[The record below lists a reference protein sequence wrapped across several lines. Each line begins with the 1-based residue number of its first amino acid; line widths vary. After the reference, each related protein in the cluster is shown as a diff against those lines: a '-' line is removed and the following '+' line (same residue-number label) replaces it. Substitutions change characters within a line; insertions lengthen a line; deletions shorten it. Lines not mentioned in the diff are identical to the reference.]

1 MARLSRL
8 VVPGE
13 VHLVRQCA
21 IQGQQPFADDADC
34 ERFIDTLRRASA
46 ERGVSVQAYSLLPD
60 GWLMLGT
67 PTSADALGKMMQ
79 ALSRWFVT
87 EFNRRHAREGALW
100 RSRFTAAPLSA
111 SHVIDAV
118 LYVELAPQRAGVAS
132 ALDYR
137 WSSAPHHV
145 TGARDPLL
153 GGHRALWGL
162 GNTPFEREAAHGR
175 LLERGLDP
183 SAAQAIEHTLLK
195 GWALASPG
203 EIDSWSALGRRL
215 APLPRGRPRAVR
227 N

>member
-13 VHLVRQCA
+13 VHLVRQSA
-21 IQGQQPFADDADC
+21 IAGQQPFADDVDC
-34 ERFIDTLRRASA
+34 ERFLDTLRRAAA
-46 ERGVSVQAYSLLPD
+46 ERGVSVQAYALLPD
-60 GWLMLGT
+60 AWLMLGT
-67 PTSADALGKMMQ
+67 PASADALGKMMQ

-87 EFNRRHAREGALW
+87 EFNRRHGRQGALW

-118 LYVELAPQRAGVAS
+118 LYVELAPQRSGLAS

-153 GGHRALWGL
+153 VGHRTLWGL

-175 LLERGLDP
+175 MLDQGLAHS
-183 SAAQAIEHTLLK
+183 SAQTIEQTLLK
-195 GWALASPG
+195 GWAWASPA
-203 EIDSWSALGRRL
+203 ELESWAASGRRVV
-215 APLPRGRPRAVR
+215 PLPRGRPRLVQK
-227 N
+227 